1 MSNQTMP
8 GKKDGSLADISKG
21 MEMQNSFYANKI
33 VGKTHHMTQK
43 QTLDEY
49 CYDINKQKGGKPTH
63 KKNINA
69 IMATSN
75 SPHQVD
81 SNIILED
88 DKEGNNSFNGKKI
101 NGMDTEQIQ

>member
-1 MSNQTMP
+1 MP

-49 CYDINKQKGGKPTH
+49 CYDINK
-63 KKNINA
+63 
-69 IMATSN
+69 
-75 SPHQVD
+75 
-81 SNIILED
+81 
-88 DKEGNNSFNGKKI
+88 
-101 NGMDTEQIQ
+101 